1 MNFIASTINYSFKPL
16 SLIADI
22 ALAPTV
28 NFIWDRILEPF
39 VLHSGEFILPFDF
52 LGFGSLE
59 YDFNLGFSQ
68 KPRVTN
74 DSLEI
79 YLDGSI
85 SVLGEENEW
94 EVKKLQFIQDE
105 DLGFQVAI
113 SDYVVNELIE
123 TIVRTN
129 FTNILPLDTLFD
141 TIEFHITTD
150 MLEPVIP

>member
-1 MNFIASTINYSFKPL
+1 M
-16 SLIADI
+16 
-22 ALAPTV
+22 
-28 NFIWDRILEPF
+28 
-39 VLHSGEFILPFDF
+39 
-52 LGFGSLE
+52 
-59 YDFNLGFSQ
+59 
-68 KPRVTN
+68 TN